1 MGLYDDIK
9 LEVEGQESNTPTS
22 SGVGLFDD
30 IKAEVENAPQE
41 PSFMDNIRGFG
52 GKFKNAIPNMGTSNP
67 YEDALQTLKGGI
79 ETNVFQPNQYGVT
92 PLQGVGNIAHDIGS
106 GVNKFVHA
114 PLEFAKQ
121 LGRDTVETGKNIV
134 HNPALLKDVPSAIMT
149 GLKDLPFDVAQAVVD
164 LPETI
169 ASSYNNRPFERQVN
183 VPNSDE
189 FAENM
194 ATNLLNIF
202 LNEEQK
208 RRNQELHQQR
218 LQQIAQE
225 REKLNQLPIAQTVGA
240 FMLPASNIAKVAKT
254 KGIADSIKT
263 GAKWGLA
270 TTPGSVE
277 DRTVGTLGGG
287 AFGGT
292 LHAGIKTA
300 PKIAKGVKNV
310 SAEIVDRINPE
321 NYEQVINS
329 KPVKKGTGLSQR
341 TVYEPEVRYEYKP
354 KRNTYNMKDALGK
367 ERISGTRTDFTMGES
382 GELKTP
388 VRPSKKKYGVSTN
401 VQYTPNF
408 TIERVAPSVFAKQ
421 QAKAEAKEEARQ
433 EKMEELA
440 PNTMAE
446 QKVKEELKEAQKQ
459 TEKRGH
465 HTKDFNKGDI
475 IRDIYRG
482 NVYEVIDPD
491 KRGIGHLR
499 DVDTNEIFTI
509 NADNNAHFEKYEHN
523 TDDLIEVEE
532 FKYDEKEKSRNQ
544 INYMYSKQEVVDAYN
559 EYVKNP
565 TEANREKYENISG
578 QALKEFHDNEEAIK
592 NGTFNQR
599 VENTEKGN
607 TKEVMDTSG
616 NTETEID
623 RVAKEYATMLGH
635 NEVSDFHKK
644 YAKALV
650 NKDAEFIKDLIGH
663 GKGFN
668 DNSKKM
674 FAKYTGIELPTT
686 IKGKKEVVDKWA
698 NGESLDAYKK
708 QTFDNDK
715 PTMKFSYNSK
725 NKGDLYYNKIYLL
738 TDKDGNITH
747 FTDGRAVYRSDYV
760 NADYSKHPES
770 NVIKTDS
777 NMQVQK
783 VIEDYLKKTEDSEYL
798 LTDVGKEFKKD
809 KITGRVFELD
819 NDGEKLTVYVDK
831 KYLLDGKG
839 IELFTSSKENPFTPL
854 KITKNGEYI
863 GLIMPMDVKNPDIK
877 DVKPFL
883 KKDTKK
889 QAKPLEKSEKIVN
902 NEDIEPTNGGK
913 EDVRPNGIQERSE
926 KQRQTEAR
934 TDERGERTSGND
946 VSVRRENDSRVLSE
960 RGITKEHQAR
970 IQKNFK
976 NQHESNQD
984 IEDFINN
991 KEYEVYNG
999 NLPDEIKAYLKRYAG
1014 AGGLEKQGAEGKG
1027 LLSEYYTPD
1036 NIVKK
1041 MWELTSQYIKADG
1054 SKVLEPSVGIGRFL
1068 EHAPKGTS
1076 FDVVEMN
1083 PVSAKITELLYP
1095 EANVR
1100 VGQFQERFI
1109 DNNKNV
1115 PIKDVKP
1122 EYDIIIGNPPYGEYS
1137 GRFKGLGEGK
1147 KYKTLQAYFINRGL
1161 DTLKE
1166 NGVMTFIVPS
1176 SFLDNISD
1184 KMEISNKAEIL
1195 DAYRLPE
1202 NTFDTTS
1209 IGTDIIVM
1217 RKRTGQGQDLN
1228 FISKEWFKKHPEK
1241 ILGTVET
1248 RKNKYGKEE
1257 IFVKGDKNAVDN
1269 IDTSKKD
1276 IKETETVIEEHPKAP
1291 KKQQATRKS
1300 AKKTAENTVKG
1311 KVEYNEYKHK
1321 NPVSEEDLPYYTDT
1335 QVDGTLPKDKYSP
1348 NEKVNQYNGE
1358 LYNDINYLQG
1368 DIYEKLDALKNE
1380 DISEKQKEIQRKKL
1394 EKVLPTPK
1402 TVSDISFNPTSDFI
1416 REYKTNIVKDVEE
1429 WGWYDGRWGSKKV
1442 SKEQT
1447 LDKLYKDYLDNLSAQ
1462 ERDNVPVYR
1471 MKEFVDGKEIRL
1483 DYKYSKYTLSE
1494 AEKKKERLAQRG
1506 RELAKIKKA
1515 VDKTFNDFVKNE
1527 LSAEQQKKLAEAWN
1541 RNFNYSYTP
1550 DYKQMPMLVK
1560 GLKDTFY
1567 DKKLNLYDVQVEGI
1581 NFLTNKGVGLLG
1593 FEVGVGKTLSG
1604 IISTVQNMQM
1614 GRCKRPLILV
1624 PNQVKDNWIK
1634 EINETFPNIKV
1645 NDVGNMSKFNG
1656 EIGDN
1661 TLTVATY
1668 EALGN
1673 IWYDE
1678 GVANRLINDLYQ
1690 TGQNLNRESTKR
1702 GQETVKERA
1711 EKMLGN
1717 AEKGNKKLHLLEDL
1731 GFDHITVDEA
1741 HNFKNLF
1748 GQAQA
1753 DGKDGNT
1760 YVNITGGAESA
1771 RASRLFLLTQQI
1783 LKNNGNRNVFMLTA
1797 TPFNNSPLEVFN
1809 MLSFIAKDKLDK
1821 MGLYNVYQ
1829 FMENY
1834 AEITSDWVVDSKNEV
1849 VEKQIV
1855 TGFKNA
1861 QSLREV
1867 IKSAMMIR
1875 SAEDA
1880 GIKRPEKYTKRVVL
1894 EPSQKQLELIAE
1906 AEEEALKGGKNDG
1919 AVLKALTKSKLAT
1932 LSPDIATNNIDVSP
1946 EDFIKNSPKLDYC
1959 CEAIANLHKSDSKA
1973 SQILYI
1979 PQGVDYLPKI
1989 VDYLVNK
1996 GVFKKN
2002 EIAIIKGGI
2011 KDDKLDSITS
2021 SFNDPDGD
2029 IKLIIG
2035 TGKIKEGMNLNKNS
2049 ATLYVPYLDWNP
2061 TDFVQVVGRIW
2072 RQGNAYKKVRVVV
2085 PLLKN
2090 SSDSF
2095 MFQKLSEKTDRI
2107 NNVMDGDKDYIDTN
2121 ELNTAEEKL
2130 NMISDPQKKARM
2142 FTRVEKQKL
2151 EAEKSALEGRLDTV
2165 RTYQN
2170 NLNNI
2175 KRDIESNKR
2184 HVNEYQDMLKGLD
2197 KENSSYERYSN
2208 NVKYYK
2214 KELKEAEAKLT
2225 RIEKRISQLELD
2237 FEGKDAPEA
2246 IEELIKAKQQEIED
2260 VEKLAEKKLIEY
2272 QKDYEKERATSKTI
2286 DDHIK
2291 DFENDTK
2298 ELYGDN
2304 QEGSSAEIPWFMD
2317 VAPTTSG
2324 SRDLNLETI
2333 NRFIARGTTIE
2344 ELSTILPDELRQK
2357 IDSLK
2362 SYKVVDMPNA
2372 SENEHGLHVGRIETI
2387 KINLN
2392 AVGNNPHKFVET
2404 FMHEVEHAIQLRY
2417 YKELLRKQGRG
2428 ETLTK
2433 DELDYMRAFRK
2444 SDRLNRVIQKFRKSP
2459 NTKKVIKKF
2468 RKITKGMSSEARSNY
2483 IANMK
2488 NLKERDII
2496 LKDIKYFDKYWN
2508 LFKEVGARNIGEFYA
2523 KDFKNESRSIP
2534 RSNKSLVGVI
2544 RQRNMGTLGRLFSR
2558 GRGRG
2563 QDEYGDASEEI
2574 SIEQSETK
2582 GAQTRQDEAKI
2593 EKATRDSLYKW
2604 YGEVEKAR
2612 YDVDKDLNHFNKITK
2627 ATAKD
2632 FSNKTGLKVSDKMVR
2647 EILPFL
2653 RERTEVPE
2661 ALGRKD
2667 LTEFYNKLS
2676 QADITRL
2683 TKLADD
2689 VCAKFDKYW
2698 QNYKDAKGIISDEDI
2713 ENHISHLWNV
2723 GKKQKGIL
2731 TNYFN
2736 TNSRFAKPRTI
2747 ETLVKGIEQGFE
2759 PRTLDIGEILKIQS
2773 DSLIKSANDSILA
2786 ETLKK
2791 MRFNKEILIQPSGK
2805 APADWVEI
2813 DHPALNKAVYS
2824 GSTDNGIILSRR
2836 SVKVHPAVAEII
2848 APVFEVQKADN
2859 LGWKI
2864 YDNVN
2869 GTLKQIQ
2876 LGFSGFHGYALT
2888 ESAIGNSYLKDTLKH
2903 LNPKKFVDA
2912 IKNGNYDI
2920 FKQEKVA
2927 KDGIEHGLRLGT
2939 PSDLNRSNVEKFLS
2953 NIPFI
2958 GKLTEVNNK
2967 ILWDCLHN
2975 SFKIEAYKIKCEEV
2989 GKDITDEQKRS
3000 IAQWVNDSFGGQAWE
3015 LLGVKNSTVKGM
3027 SRLLLSPDWLISTT
3041 RQFMGMAENVP
3052 MSKWLENS
3060 NIKGLRKFAKLS
3072 GVSDVGDTVGV
3083 RGKSARRFWA
3093 TAMVFSV
3100 LFYNLINAMFRAK
3113 DRKEHPEYY
3122 SDNSLM
3128 SYTIW
3133 DNALPADK
3141 ASTKIMPYIFIGR
3154 NKDGSARYLR
3164 LGKQFREVPEMI
3176 SEPVSKLSMKSAT
3189 VPSAL
3194 ANVGLGYSI
3203 GDIPKKLAGKDN
3215 EVYYNQ
3221 EIWNG
3226 YGKFAKKKQGSDLA
3240 KGRVKTAVK
3249 SVAPFIVNNAT
3260 NDKHNMSAW
3269 DMFAQTS
3276 NGMGYTKAKN
3286 QYLYAYEHGNNTK
3299 DIAKITQ
3306 RGIQDGMSYRKLKS
3320 AQNKAKDEY
3329 TQNLINEYSSQYV
3342 NALKEQNQTK
3352 INKVADKLEKDN
3364 VPANIRV
3371 KVYKSALKEYRKS
3384 VK

>member
-1 MGLYDDIK
+1 MGLYDDIDN
-9 LEVEGQESNTPTS
+9 EVLGSKTNTNNNAS
-22 SGVGLFDD
+22 VGLFDEID
-30 IKAEVENAPQE
+30 NEVLNTQPQ
-41 PSFMDNIRGFG
+41 PSFMDNVKGFG
-52 GKFKNAIPNMGTSNP
+52 DKVFRKGK
-67 YEDALQTLKGGI
+67 TLYGQVE
-79 ETNVFQPNQYGVT
+79 ETFQPNQYGVT
-92 PLQGVGNIAHDIGS
+92 PLEGVGNIASDIGQF
-106 GVNKFVHA
+106 GKGLLTGL
-114 PLEFAKQ
+114 PQFAKE
-121 LGRDTVETGKNIV
+121 LGHQAVETI
-134 HNPALLKDVPSAIMT
+134 HNTKDNPHPLATQLLSFYKGFQNEMPYSIAHGIES
-149 GLKDLPFDVAQAVVD
+149 
-164 LPETI
+164 LPEAI
-169 ASSYNNRPFERQVN
+169 ASSYNNRPFNPDN
-183 VPNSDE
+183 VPHIFSTPAQGFDILME
-189 FAENM
+189 
-194 ATNLLNIF
+194 LLQNKGIINEDF
-202 LNEEQK
+202 LNNYKGLRKSVSNYANKAPIMETLGEFTTPMMGAGLVANAGKTLKYANNLNKAQK
-208 RRNQELHQQR
+208 MGNLAKD
-218 LQQIAQE
+218 LGKAG
-225 REKLNQLPIAQTVGA
+225 AVGA
-240 FMLPASNIAKVAKT
+240 GYGFV
-254 KGIADSIKT
+254 
-263 GAKWGLA
+263 
-270 TTPGSVE
+270 TTPDSLANRSQASGSGFVA
-277 DRTVGTLGGG
+277 GTALGAGG
-287 AFGGT
+287 KV
-292 LHAGIKTA
+292 LSKT
-300 PKIAKGVKNV
+300 PIIAKGVKSISKEV
-310 SAEIVDRINPE
+310 GDRLNPN

-341 TVYEPEVRYEYKP
+341 TVYEPEIRYEYKP
-354 KRNTYNMKDALGK
+354 KRNTYNMKDASGK
-367 ERISGTRTDFTMGES
+367 ERISGTKTDFTMGES

-388 VRPSKKKYGVSTN
+388 ERPIKTKNEVSTN
-401 VQYTPNF
+401 IQYTPNF
-408 TIERVAPSVFAKQ
+408 TIEKVAPSVFAKQ
-421 QAKAEAKEEARQ
+421 QAKEQAKEQARKEQ
-433 EKMEELA
+433 IENLA

-446 QKVKEELKEAQKQ
+446 QEAKAETKEQIKETQQ
-459 TEKRGH
+459 RGK

-475 IRDIYRG
+475 IRDIHSG
-482 NVYEVIDPD
+482 HIYEVIEPD
-491 KRGIGHLR
+491 KRGMGKLR
-499 DVDTNEIFTI
+499 DVDTNEIRTP
-509 NADNNAHFEKYEHN
+509 NAHNNAHYEKYEHDTN
-523 TDDLIEVEE
+523 DLIEVEE
-532 FKYDEKEKSRNQ
+532 FKYNEKQKRRNAE
-544 INYMYSKQEVVDAYN
+544 NYIYSKQEVVDAYN
-559 EYVKNP
+559 EYVKKP
-565 TEANREKYENISG
+565 TEANKEKYEDVSG
-578 QALKEFHDNEEAIK
+578 QALKEFSDNEESIK
-592 NGTFNQR
+592 NGTFKLH

-607 TKEVMDTSG
+607 TNDIVGNEG
-616 NTETEID
+616 NTENKQNDLIYGYNADLRRKIINAGFTESDVNNLLD
-623 RVAKEYATMLGH
+623 RLEKGKDLG
-635 NEVSDFHKK
+635 K
-644 YAKALV
+644 YGNLL
-650 NKDAEFIKDLIGH
+650 NTIKDR
-663 GKGFN
+663 
-668 DNSKKM
+668 
-674 FAKYTGIELPTT
+674 
-686 IKGKKEVVDKWA
+686 
-698 NGESLDAYKK
+698 
-708 QTFDNDK
+708 
-715 PTMKFSYNSK
+715 
-725 NKGDLYYNKIYLL
+725 LYS
-738 TDKDGNITH
+738 TDKEAFN
-747 FTDGRAVYRSDYV
+747 SLEKLQ
-760 NADYSKHPES
+760 NS
-770 NVIKTDS
+770 
-777 NMQVQK
+777 
-783 VIEDYLKKTEDSEYL
+783 
-798 LTDVGKEFKKD
+798 FKK
-809 KITGRVFELD
+809 IRR
-819 NDGEKLTVYVDK
+819 
-831 KYLLDGKG
+831 
-839 IELFTSSKENPFTPL
+839 S
-854 KITKNGEYI
+854 
-863 GLIMPMDVKNPDIK
+863 
-877 DVKPFL
+877 
-883 KKDTKK
+883 
-889 QAKPLEKSEKIVN
+889 KPLEKSKKVVN
-902 NEDIEPTNGGK
+902 NENVEPINGGNNN
-913 EDVRPNGIQERSE
+913 VRSNGIQKRSE
-926 KQRQTEAR
+926 KQGQTEERA
-934 TDERGERTSGND
+934 DERRTGTSGND
-946 VSVRRENDSRVLSE
+946 VSFRREDNGRTLSG
-960 RGITKEHQAR
+960 RITEEHQTR
-970 IQKNFK
+970 IQKDFK
-976 NQHESNQD
+976 NQHELNKD

-991 KEYEVYNG
+991 KEYEIYNG
-999 NLPDEIKAYLKRYAG
+999 NLPEEIKTYLKRYAG

-1122 EYDIIIGNPPYGEYS
+1122 EYDIVIGNPPYGEYS
-1137 GRFKGLGEGK
+1137 GRYKGLGEGK

-1176 SFLDNISD
+1176 SFLDNIGD
-1184 KMEISNKAEIL
+1184 KIEISNKAEIL

-1257 IFVKGDKNAVDN
+1257 TFIKGDKNAVDN
-1269 IDTSKKD
+1269 IDTSNKD

-1291 KKQQATRKS
+1291 KKQKTTRKS
-1300 AKKTAENTVKG
+1300 TKKTEENTIKG

-1321 NPVSEEDLPYYTDT
+1321 NPVSVEDMPLYTDT
-1335 QVDGTLPKDKYSP
+1335 RVDGTLPKDKYSP
-1348 NEKVNQYNGE
+1348 NDKVNQYNGE

-1368 DIYEKLDALKNE
+1368 DIYEKLDALKYE
-1380 DISEKQKEIQRKKL
+1380 DIPEKQKEIQRKKL

-1402 TVSDISFNPTSDFI
+1402 TVNEISFNPTSDFI

-1429 WGWYDGRWGSKKV
+1429 WGWYDGHWGSQKV

-1527 LSAEQQKKLAEAWN
+1527 LSAEQQEKLAEAWN

-1560 GLKDTFY
+1560 GLNDTFY
-1567 DKKLNLYDVQVEGI
+1567 GKKLSLYDVQVEGI

-1673 IWYDE
+1673 IWYGK
-1678 GVANRLINDLYQ
+1678 GVTNELISDLYN
-1690 TGQNLNRESTKR
+1690 TGQKYNRDSTERAK
-1702 GQETVKERA
+1702 EKVKERA

-1760 YVNITGGAESA
+1760 YVNIAGGAESA

-1834 AEITSDWVVDSKNEV
+1834 VEITSDWVVDSKNEV

-1855 TGFKNA
+1855 IGFKNA
-1861 QSLREV
+1861 QSLREI

-1875 SAEDA
+1875 SADDA
-1880 GIKRPEKYTKRVVL
+1880 GIKRPEKHTKRVVL

-1932 LSPDIATNNIDVSP
+1932 LSPDIATNNIEVSP

-1959 CEAIANLHKSDSKA
+1959 CEAIANLHKSDNKA
-1973 SQILYI
+1973 SQILYV

-2021 SFNDPDGD
+2021 SFNDPDRD

-2049 ATLYVPYLDWNP
+2049 STLYVPYLDWNP

-2072 RQGNAYKKVRVVV
+2072 RQGNKYKNIRVVV

-2107 NNVMDGDKDYIDTN
+2107 NNIMDGDKDYIDTN

-2151 EAEKSALEGRLDTV
+2151 ETEKSTLEGRLDTV
-2165 RTYQN
+2165 KTYQN

-2246 IEELIKAKQQEIED
+2246 IEKLIEAKQKEIDE
-2260 VEKLAEKKLIEY
+2260 VEELAKKKLVEY

-2291 DFENDTK
+2291 DFEKDT
-2298 ELYGDN
+2298 
-2304 QEGSSAEIPWFMD
+2304 
-2317 VAPTTSG
+2317 
-2324 SRDLNLETI
+2324 
-2333 NRFIARGTTIE
+2333 
-2344 ELSTILPDELRQK
+2344 DEL
-2357 IDSLK
+2357 LK
-2362 SYKVVDMPNA
+2362 S
-2372 SENEHGLHVGRIETI
+2372 ENDATDLYF
-2387 KINLN
+2387 INN
-2392 AVGNNPHKFVET
+2392 DNIINKNNDND
-2404 FMHEVEHAIQLRY
+2404 IY
-2417 YKELLRKQGRG
+2417 SY
-2428 ETLTK
+2428 
-2433 DELDYMRAFRK
+2433 
-2444 SDRLNRVIQKFRKSP
+2444 
-2459 NTKKVIKKF
+2459 
-2468 RKITKGMSSEARSNY
+2468 TKGE
-2483 IANMK
+2483 IA
-2488 NLKERDII
+2488 DT
-2496 LKDIKYFDKYWN
+2496 Y
-2508 LFKEVGARNIGEFYA
+2508 NIA
-2523 KDFKNESRSIP
+2523 S
-2534 RSNKSLVGVI
+2534 KSLVYQNPLMNALLQNIKGLKT
-2544 RQRNMGTLGRLFSR
+2544 RFTLSDSNYAGKYTVESSTGDTYILINPERVTDTTHDHEVAHAIMDYFAGIDNVLGDRYLRDLDKLNKDVELLNKFADMHSNLITKCENIKKENNLPPNATAEDLKNYLTR
-2558 GRGRG
+2558 
-2563 QDEYGDASEEI
+2563 DEYKIYKKYDNLYNNYKNNYIEQYADCIANGDYVGTPKRFIRVYDKIKKEFDKLVLKGKLYGTSEEFRQLVRKKTTKTTDKSTDRI
-2574 SIEQSETK
+2574 SQIPRISGETRSKTEQNKTGINIPDIKKDSIINQ
-2582 GAQTRQDEAKI
+2582 QTRQDEIKI

-2604 YGEVEKAR
+2604 YGNVEKAR
-2612 YDVDKDLNHFNKITK
+2612 FDVDKDLNHFNQITK
-2627 ATAKD
+2627 STAKD
-2632 FSNKTGLKVSDKMVR
+2632 FSNKTGMKVSDKMVR

-2653 RERTEVPE
+2653 RERTAVPE

-2667 LTEFYNKLS
+2667 LSDFYNKLS

-2683 TKLADD
+2683 TKLADN
-2689 VCAKFDKYW
+2689 VCDKFGKYW
-2698 QNYKDAKGIISDEDI
+2698 QNYKDAKGILTEEDI
-2713 ENHISHLWNV
+2713 ENHISHLWKTD
-2723 GKKQKGIL
+2723 KKQKGVL

-2747 ETLVKGIEQGFE
+2747 ESLVRGIEMGFE

-2791 MRFNKEILIQPSGK
+2791 MKFNKEILIQPSSK

-2813 DHPALNKAVYS
+2813 DHPALNKAVYQ
-2824 GSTDNGIILSRR
+2824 GTTQNDGVILSKQ

-2859 LGWKI
+2859 FGWKI

-2876 LGFSGFHGYALT
+2876 LGFSGFHGFALT
-2888 ESAIGNSYLKDTLKH
+2888 ESSIGNSGLKNTLKH

-2912 IKNGNYDI
+2912 IKDGNYYI
-2920 FKQEKVA
+2920 FKQERIA
-2927 KDGIEHGLRLGT
+2927 KDGIEHGLKLGT
-2939 PSDLNRSNVEKFLS
+2939 PSDLNRNNVEKFLS

-2958 GKLTEVNNK
+2958 GKLTEANNK

-2975 SFKIEAYKIKCEEV
+2975 SFKIEAYKMKCEEA
-2989 GKDITDEQKRS
+2989 GENITTEQKRA

-3015 LLGVKNSTVKGM
+3015 LLGIKNSTAKGM
-3027 SRLLLSPDWLISTT
+3027 SRILLSPDWLISTT
-3041 RQFMGMAENVP
+3041 RQFMGIAENVP
-3052 MSKWLENS
+3052 ISKWIENCD
-3060 NIKGLRKFAKLS
+3060 IKALRRFAKLS
-3072 GVSDVGDTVGV
+3072 GVSDIGDNLGV
-3083 RGKSARRFWA
+3083 RGKSARSFWVKA
-3093 TAMVFSV
+3093 LVFSAI
-3100 LFYNLINAMFRAK
+3100 FYNLINAMFRYK

-3133 DNALPADK
+3133 DNALPADSL
-3141 ASTKIMPYIFIGR
+3141 STKAMPYIFIGR

-3189 VPSAL
+3189 VPSAI

-3203 GDIPKKLAGKDN
+3203 GDIPKKLSGKDN
-3215 EVYYNQ
+3215 DIYYNQ

-3226 YGKFAKKKQGSDLA
+3226 YGKFAKKKQGSELT
-3240 KGRVKTAVK
+3240 KGMVKTAVK
-3249 SVAPFIVNNAT
+3249 SVAPFVVNNAL
-3260 NDKHNMSAW
+3260 NEHHNMSAW
-3269 DMFAQTS
+3269 DIFAQTS
-3276 NGMGYTKAKN
+3276 NGLGYTKAKK
-3286 QYLYAYEHGNNTK
+3286 QYLSAYENGNKPK
-3299 DIAKITQ
+3299 DFEKITQ
-3306 RGIQDGMSYRKLKS
+3306 RGIQDGMSYKKLKS
-3320 AQNKAKDEY
+3320 AQKKAKNEY
-3329 TQNLINEYSSQYV
+3329 IQNLINEYSSQYV

-3352 INKVADKLEKDN
+3352 INKVEDKLEKNN

-3384 VK
+3384 RG